1 MRAAER
7 VPDMLALLQGSSSAL
22 LKNAA
27 AMDSLA
33 DVCSDIKAAI
43 SDKPNLL
50 VHEGGILREGYSE
63 QVDRLRN
70 VRDKGTKLITEME
83 AAERERTGIKRLKI
97 GYNRVYGYYI
107 DVPKTFTGELPEDY
121 VRKQTLVANE
131 RYFTAELKQ
140 LETELTTAQE
150 RVCQLEY
157 KYFCD
162 LRDSIAD
169 RVERIQATAEQ
180 IAVVDTLCS
189 LAEAAVRYNY
199 CRPEFDLSGTIDI
212 KDGRHPVVERLQKDT
227 LFVPND
233 AHLDQSDE
241 RVLIITG
248 PNMAGKS
255 TYMRQTALIVL
266 MAQIGSFVP
275 ARSATLSV
283 VDRVFTRIG
292 ASDDLSAGQST
303 FMVEMSEVAGILRSA
318 TRSSLILLDEIGRG
332 TSTYDGMAIA
342 RAVLEYCADKRR
354 LGAKTL
360 FSTHYHEL
368 TDLEGQIS
376 GVCNYYITARKQGGS
391 LIFLRKVVRGAA
403 DESYGI
409 EVAKLA
415 GVPDSVIERAKK
427 CLTELLSGAV
437 DLSAPRAARAGRRT
451 AQPRRRRGRGGPR
464 TAARRRTGHHVAH
477 RGDEPF
483 V

>member
-1 MRAAER
+1 
-7 VPDMLALLQGSSSAL
+7 MLALLQGSSSAL

-70 VRDKGTKLITEME
+70 VRRQGHQAVNREGGRQ
-83 AAERERTGIKRLKI
+83 EREPHGIKRLKT

-199 CRPEFDLSGTIDI
+199 CRPEFDLSGTIGHQ
-212 KDGRHPVVERLQKDT
+212 GRAGHPVVERLQKDT

-248 PNMAGKS
+248 PNMAGQEHLHAPAACS
-255 TYMRQTALIVL
+255 TA
-266 MAQIGSFVP
+266 
-275 ARSATLSV
+275 
-283 VDRVFTRIG
+283 
-292 ASDDLSAGQST
+292 
-303 FMVEMSEVAGILRSA
+303 
-318 TRSSLILLDEIGRG
+318 
-332 TSTYDGMAIA
+332 
-342 RAVLEYCADKRR
+342 
-354 LGAKTL
+354 
-360 FSTHYHEL
+360 
-368 TDLEGQIS
+368 
-376 GVCNYYITARKQGGS
+376 
-391 LIFLRKVVRGAA
+391 
-403 DESYGI
+403 
-409 EVAKLA
+409 
-415 GVPDSVIERAKK
+415 
-427 CLTELLSGAV
+427 
-437 DLSAPRAARAGRRT
+437 
-451 AQPRRRRGRGGPR
+451 
-464 TAARRRTGHHVAH
+464 
-477 RGDEPF
+477 
-483 V
+483 